1 MRSFALLMM
10 SSALVAAPVLA
21 QTTAPASTPANA
33 PTATKQPSAAAPTGA
48 ASAAMPGPGA
58 TTAPATTNAVGSTS
72 SKGGAAAATPAVA
85 VATGAKVVDTS
96 GAAVGAIDSV
106 SNGVAVLNTGTVKVS
121 VPVTSFAAGPN
132 GPIIALTKSE
142 IEAKAAAATQAL
154 SIAVGATVNDTT
166 GAKVGTVKA
175 VTGDMVT
182 VASATAN
189 AQLPK
194 SAFAPGAGG
203 ALVIGMSA
211 AQFDAAAKAAGG
223 AKPRA

>member
-10 SSALVAAPVLA
+10 TGALIAAPVLA
-21 QTTAPASTPANA
+21 QTT
-33 PTATKQPSAAAPTGA
+33 
-48 ASAAMPGPGA
+48 
-58 TTAPATTNAVGSTS
+58 TAP
-72 SKGGAAAATPAVA
+72 AATPAVA
-85 VATGAKVVDTS
+85 VASGAKVVDTA
-96 GAAVGAIDSV
+96 GAAVGTIDSV
-106 SNGVAVLNTGTVKVS
+106 AGGVAVLNTGAVKVS
-121 VPVTSFAAGPN
+121 VPVTSFATGPT

-142 IEAKAAAATQAL
+142 IEAKAAAAAQSVT
-154 SIAVGATVNDTT
+154 ITVGATVNDTT

-175 VTGDMVT
+175 VAGDRVT

-194 SAFAPGAGG
+194 SAFASGDGG

-223 AKPRA
+223 AKPGA